1 MGDRMHIK
9 NLKISNM
16 GYIRSSD
23 FRFKFNKINVIQGVN
38 ASGKTT
44 VLAVLYS
51 MFQDRETLKYKS
63 NQRENAQ
70 IVVSIEDQGK
80 NYKLV
85 KHYIDGE
92 SKILVNSFNEMR
104 QLTSINYDKIFL
116 YSGEFARDTYWLSD
130 SKIKMALDLLNS
142 LNIKDENLFDM
153 YSHKD
158 TKYRFVSQGY
168 QVYLTILSIL
178 ATMPKGSVFLCDDP
192 FASLDRMTAEK
203 IYDVM
208 EKLEGIQFILTNS
221 RLDIDRPFHKIELL
235 DNGIFHRNS
244 NLIFNYERFFYK
256 DLKAK
261 LSSFD
266 ANSEQIADTK
276 PIVKYRLNELVN
288 EEENRNV
295 EFKEVK
301 GNNPCESI
309 ISNAEIYIIA
319 YLNSWE
325 TGYGVIK
332 WGISD
337 EGRIK
342 GVKLLKEDR
351 DNIRKKL
358 TERISQ
364 VKPYL
369 SQDLIHISFEGII
382 DDSDSGDLIPEVYI
396 VEIAIEA
403 IKNEELFS
411 TSKGEVYIKTEGGK
425 IKLTSYEIQ
434 QELRRRMGLG

>member
-1 MGDRMHIK
+1 
-9 NLKISNM
+9 M
-16 GYIRSSD
+16 GYIRSAD
-23 FRFKFNKINVIQGVN
+23 FGFKSNNINVIQGVN

-63 NQRENAQ
+63 DQKENAQ

-85 KHYIDGE
+85 KHYIDGD

-130 SKIKMALDLLNS
+130 SKIKMALDLLNN
-142 LNIKDENLFDM
+142 LNVKDEKLFDM

-158 TKYRFVSQGY
+158 TKYLFVSQGY
-168 QVYLTILSIL
+168 QIYLTILNIL
-178 ATMPKGSVFLCDDP
+178 ATMPKGSIFLCDDP
-192 FASLDRMTAEK
+192 FASLDRIMAEK
-203 IYDVM
+203 MYDVM
-208 EKLEGIQFILTNS
+208 EKLEGIQFILTANS
-221 RLDIDRPFHKIELL
+221 WLDIDRPFHKIELL
-235 DNGIFHRNS
+235 DNRIFHRNA
-244 NLIFNYERFFYK
+244 NLTFNYERFFYK
-256 DLKAK
+256 DVKEK
-261 LSSFD
+261 LSAFD

-276 PIVKYRLNELVN
+276 PIVKYRFNELVN
-288 EEENRNV
+288 EEENRNI

-337 EGRIK
+337 VGRIK

-369 SQDLIHISFEGII
+369 SQDLVHISFEGII
-382 DDSDSGDLIPEVYI
+382 DDSDLRDLIPEVYI

-403 IKNEELFS
+403 IKKEELFS

-425 IKLTSYEIQ
+425 IKLTSYDIQ
-434 QELRRRMGLG
+434 QELRRRMGLV

>member
-1 MGDRMHIK
+1 MHIK

-16 GYIRSSD
+16 GYIKSTD
-23 FRFKFNKINVIQGVN
+23 LRFESNNINVIQGIN
-38 ASGKTT
+38 GSGKTT

-51 MFQDRETLKYKS
+51 MFQDEETLKYKS

-70 IVVSIEDQGK
+70 IAVSIENQGK
-80 NYKLV
+80 NYELV
-85 KHYIDGE
+85 KHYLDGDP
-92 SKILVNSFNEMR
+92 KILVNSFNEMR
-104 QLTSINYDKIFL
+104 QLTSIDYDKVFL
-116 YSGEFARDTYWLSD
+116 YSGEFTRDTYWLSD
-130 SKIKMALDLLNS
+130 SKIKMALDLLNN
-142 LNIKDENLFDM
+142 LNIKEENLFDM

-168 QVYLTILSIL
+168 QIYLTILSIL
-178 ATMPKGSVFLCDDP
+178 ATMPNGSIFLCDDP
-192 FASLDRMTAEK
+192 FASLDMITAEK
-203 IYDVM
+203 IYDLM
-208 EKLEGIQFILTNS
+208 EKLEGIQFILTANS

-235 DNGIFHRNS
+235 DNGIFHRNA
-244 NLIFNYERFFYK
+244 NLTFNYERFFYK
-256 DLKAK
+256 DVKEK
-261 LSSFD
+261 LSAFD
-266 ANSEQIADTK
+266 ANSEQISDAK
-276 PIVKYRLNELVN
+276 PIIKYRLNELVN

-295 EFKEVK
+295 EFKEIK

-325 TGYGVIK
+325 TGYGIIK

-337 EGRIK
+337 EGRTR

-364 VKPYL
+364 VKPYI
-369 SQDLIHISFEGII
+369 SQDLLHISFEAII
-382 DDSDSGDLIPEVYI
+382 DDSGDIIPEVYV
-396 VEIAIEA
+396 VEIAIEV
-403 IKNEELFS
+403 IKKEELFS

-425 IKLTSYEIQ
+425 IKLSPYEIQ
-434 QELRRRMGLG
+434 QELKRRFLTQ